1 MKYEIFLCHGA
12 DPESKGKVENVVK
25 YLKHGFA
32 KHRTFTDIDSF
43 NADCMAWLRRTGNAK
58 VHETTKKIPAEVF
71 KVEREYLI
79 PVSEYSFAP
88 AVNENIPHQVRKDNT
103 VLYRGNRYRVPKGTY
118 KPGRKV
124 YLIINDE
131 IISITDI
138 ETGEIY
144 AKHTLCHEKGRIIG
158 IKREDRDKSKTILE
172 QEMIIRQD
180 LSNDELILPF
190 LNQVHINRGRYYRD
204 QLGVIRNLIKNWDND
219 LIIECIHYCTERE
232 MFSAGELKSTVI
244 YFDTLRNEKE
254 IRKFNNALPSKYLGN
269 KPQVRDLKVY
279 EDAMEGGV
287 ING

>member
-1 MKYEIFLCHGA
+1 
-12 DPESKGKVENVVK
+12 
-25 YLKHGFA
+25 
-32 KHRTFTDIDSF
+32 
-43 NADCMAWLRRTGNAK
+43 
-58 VHETTKKIPAEVF
+58 
-71 KVEREYLI
+71 
-79 PVSEYSFAP
+79 
-88 AVNENIPHQVRKDNT
+88 
-103 VLYRGNRYRVPKGTY
+103 
-118 KPGRKV
+118 
-124 YLIINDE
+124 
-131 IISITDI
+131 
-138 ETGEIY
+138 
-144 AKHTLCHEKGRIIG
+144 
-158 IKREDRDKSKTILE
+158 
-172 QEMIIRQD
+172 MIIRQD

-190 LNQVHINRGRYYRD
+190 LNQVHKNRGRYYRD